1 MFDREEVVQT
11 IQRLQSTFEDL
22 SVRGLRTVGG
32 EQLKML
38 SSLHEELNRIGA
50 AHIAGCLEAVIAGI
64 KNDDRS
70 SARALMKAQASL
82 RVFERILTL
91 ETVESKMSQVFGHA
105 DSGGDD
111 AFAQAIGDSA
121 ARDDAGGSDAEEN
134 FGRGDPGEGD
144 AAAQGIGDNAARDDA
159 GAGEALEEN
168 AGGDDAR
175 GEAAI
180 KKTAKKTLTKKTLTK
195 KGKPEIENQ

>member
-38 SSLHEELNRIGA
+38 SSLHEELDRIGA
-50 AHIAGCLEAVIAGI
+50 AHLAGRLEAVIAGI
-64 KNDDRS
+64 RNDDRS

-91 ETVESKMSQVFGHA
+91 ETAEGKMAQVFGK
-105 DSGGDD
+105 
-111 AFAQAIGDSA
+111 
-121 ARDDAGGSDAEEN
+121 
-134 FGRGDPGEGD
+134 
-144 AAAQGIGDNAARDDA
+144 A
-159 GAGEALEEN
+159 GAGEADADGGGAAEEGADE
-168 AGGDDAR
+168 AGSGDVDA
-175 GEAAI
+175 E
-180 KKTAKKTLTKKTLTK
+180 
-195 KGKPEIENQ
+195 E

>member
-50 AHIAGCLEAVIAGI
+50 AHIAGRLEAVIAGI

-91 ETVESKMSQVFGHA
+91 ETAESKMSQVFGHDA
-105 DSGGDD
+105 AGGDY
-111 AFAQAIGDSA
+111 AGAPGVGDGV
-121 ARDDAGGSDAEEN
+121 ARDDVIQQVND
-134 FGRGDPGEGD
+134 DD
-144 AAAQGIGDNAARDDA
+144 AAPPGNGANAAREEVGREDA
-159 GAGEALEEN
+159 SEGNSGAVY
-168 AGGDDAR
+168 AGGK
-175 GEAAI
+175 AAF
-180 KKTAKKTLTKKTLTK
+180 KKIVAKRTQTK
-195 KGKPEIENQ
+195 KGADEKGEA